1 MPAQMGDIPLTH
13 HIATRFDLKD
23 LEKLDRLSKARGFK
37 RCTLIRLAVREYIS
51 KTEPPVG
58 QVPAGG
64 SVVY

>member
-1 MPAQMGDIPLTH
+1 MPVKIGDIPLSH
-13 HIATRFDLKD
+13 HIATQFDTKD
-23 LEKLDRLSKARGFK
+23 LEKLDRLSRARGFK

-64 SVVY
+64 SVIY

>member
-1 MPAQMGDIPLTH
+1 MPAQMGNIPLTH
-13 HIATRFDLKD
+13 HIATRFDAKD

-58 QVPAGG
+58 QLPAGG